1 MTIIYIKS
9 FKQPRKAVEF
19 LQKHGIRRIV
29 ERSFDNRA
37 GCGFALKVSDKNASR
52 AEVCALLGSIG
63 VSCDL
68 SR

>member
-9 FKQPRKAVEF
+9 FTQAQKALSY
-19 LQKHGIRRIV
+19 LQRHGIRCVI
-29 ERSFDNRA
+29 ERSFGRS
-37 GCGFALKVSDKNASR
+37 GCGFALKVTDKNVER

>member
-9 FKQPRKAVEF
+9 FTHARKALSF
-19 LQKHGIRRIV
+19 LQKHGIRCII

-37 GCGFALKVSDKNASR
+37 GCGFALKVTDNNVSR

-63 VSCDL
+63 VDCDL

>member
-9 FKQPRKAVEF
+9 FTQAQKALAF
-19 LQKHGIRRIV
+19 LQRHGIRCIV
-29 ERSFDNRA
+29 ERSFGKA
-37 GCGFALKVSDKNASR
+37 GCGFALKITDKNVDR

-63 VSCDL
+63 VRCDL

>member
-9 FKQPRKAVEF
+9 FTQARKAMEF
-19 LQKHGIRRIV
+19 LQKHGIRCIV

>member
-9 FKQPRKAVEF
+9 FTQAQKALSH
-19 LQKHGIRRIV
+19 LQKHGIRCII
-29 ERSFDNRA
+29 ERSFDKS
-37 GCGFALKVSDKNASR
+37 GCGFALKVTDQNANR

>member
-9 FKQPRKAVEF
+9 FTQAQKALSY
-19 LQKHGIRRIV
+19 LQNHGIHCVV
-29 ERSFDNRA
+29 ERSFGRS
-37 GCGFALKVSDKNASR
+37 GCGFALKVTDKNANR

-63 VSCDL
+63 VNCDL